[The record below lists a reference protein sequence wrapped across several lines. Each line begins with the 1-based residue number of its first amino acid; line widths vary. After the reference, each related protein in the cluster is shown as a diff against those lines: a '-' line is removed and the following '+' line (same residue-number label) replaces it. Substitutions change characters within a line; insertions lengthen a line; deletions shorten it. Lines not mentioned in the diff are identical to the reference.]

1 MPYAE
6 GCKGIISWRLMPRF
20 WIGLSRRTVPATFLR
35 PFGPRCRG
43 ASVRSGRLASPR
55 HCCIS
60 RGNAPP
66 IGDHDNFC
74 SKLPCSVADRLVHE
88 FPRAGGLGSQ
98 RQKRSIQRVA
108 VVAAQRTFP
117 LMAEECAT
125 LANSY
130 SLRIIYLRRQI
141 EHRLTDHRRSRLR
154 RLSPLP

>member
-1 MPYAE
+1 
-6 GCKGIISWRLMPRF
+6 
-20 WIGLSRRTVPATFLR
+20 
-35 PFGPRCRG
+35 
-43 ASVRSGRLASPR
+43 
-55 HCCIS
+55 
-60 RGNAPP
+60 
-66 IGDHDNFC
+66 
-74 SKLPCSVADRLVHE
+74 
-88 FPRAGGLGSQ
+88 
-98 RQKRSIQRVA
+98 VA